1 MPYHRI
7 VMAVHRC
14 RRIEQRRQQVPLDVA
29 DIAAALF
36 KAGEDVLDMQ
46 AVDLHE
52 ALPHKR
58 SRIRLAG
65 DRDRLAAGR

>member
-1 MPYHRI
+1 MPHHRI
-7 VMAVHRC
+7 IVTVHGR
-14 RRIEQRRQQVPLDVA
+14 RRIEQRCQQVPLDVA
-29 DIAAALF
+29 DIAAALL
-36 KAGEDVLDMQ
+36 KGRKDILDVQ

-58 SRIRLAG
+58 SRIRLTG